1 MSGFPEPMP
10 DPTVLFSEMPGGMT
24 VPPVAVPLLI
34 IDVDGTVREGFD
46 DPLGRFVHGPQDVVV
61 FPRARELMRRW
72 KTAGGRIIGV
82 SNQGGVATGEL
93 TLHAC
98 QEAMLETQRQASGLF
113 DLILMCLHHPDAPT
127 LELQRCYC
135 RKPRPGLPIEGMVI
149 LKSKYR
155 HERYP
160 QSMALVVGDRDEDRG
175 MAEALD
181 IDFLDAAEWR
191 AGA

>member
-1 MSGFPEPMP
+1 MTSPDPMP
-10 DPTVLFSEMPGGMT
+10 DPTVLFSEMPHGMT
-24 VPPVAVPLLI
+24 VPPVPVPLLI
-34 IDVDGTVREGFD
+34 LDIDGTVREGLD
-46 DPLGRFVHGPQDVVV
+46 DQLGRFVNGPDDVRV
-61 FPRARELMRRW
+61 FPRARELMHRW
-72 KTAGGRIIGV
+72 KTAGGRILGV
-82 SNQGGVATGEL
+82 SNQGGVPLGHMS
-93 TLHAC
+93 LHAC
-98 QEAMLETQRQASGLF
+98 QGAMFETQRQVGGLF

-149 LKSKYR
+149 LKGKYR

-160 QSMALVVGDRDEDRG
+160 QSMALVVGDRAEDRG
-175 MAEALD
+175 MADALD